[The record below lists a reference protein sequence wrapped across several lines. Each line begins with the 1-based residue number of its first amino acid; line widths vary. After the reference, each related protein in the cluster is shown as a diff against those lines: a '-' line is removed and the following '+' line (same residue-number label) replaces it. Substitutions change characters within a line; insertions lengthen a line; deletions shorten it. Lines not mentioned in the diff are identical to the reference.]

1 MLEPRPRQT
10 VPIQSVS
17 RFFGITEP
25 RPRQTVPI
33 PCLLFYFSWNART
46 QASPDSPYSNQ
57 FHVSFFSTKN
67 CSLSLCTSASQLMC
81 EPCNVL
87 QPGPRSDL
95 QRERNFFLVVNQNS
109 QFKSNHKSQVPHS
122 LLLFT
127 RSQVPTQTKL
137 PLYPLR
143 KPCRFCCCQPCR
155 TPRLIPAS
163 W

>member
-10 VPIQSVS
+10 APIQSVS

-25 RPRQTVPI
+25 RPRQTAPI

-57 FHVSFFSTKN
+57 FHVSLLYKN
-67 CSLSLCTSASQLMC
+67 WFLSLCTSASQLMC

-87 QPGPRSDL
+87 QPGPR
-95 QRERNFFLVVNQNS
+95 FS
-109 QFKSNHKSQVPHS
+109 QFKSNHKSQVPNS

-143 KPCRFCCCQPCR
+143 KPCRFCCCQSCH
-155 TPRLIPAS
+155 TPRLMPAF